1 MWDKWQHIGILGAG
15 ESGVGAA
22 LLAAKQGMKP
32 FVSDMGRLSD
42 TAREEL
48 QSAGISFEE
57 GRHSIAFLK
66 GCDLVIKSPGVP
78 PVAEVVS
85 ALREAGTP
93 LMSEIAF
100 AAHFAEA
107 EKIIAITGSNG
118 KTTTTGLTA
127 HILQSAGLRAP
138 AAGNIGR
145 SFARILAEGEEADY
159 YVLELSSFQLENAGG
174 FRPHIAALLNIT
186 PDHLD
191 RYQYDLG
198 RYALAK
204 LQITAAQ
211 QEGDFF
217 LYWED
222 DPHTK
227 TFFEAFAKQKTLHA
241 QALPLS
247 LEEDAQENHFRVEEA
262 AYSLSNSGLMGKHN
276 LLNAMFA
283 IRIALLAGLSPN
295 AIQAGLD
302 SFVNVP
308 HRLEKVAEIDD
319 VLFINDSKATNV
331 DAVRYALDAMQRPVV
346 WVAGGTDKGNDYSL
360 LEPLV
365 REKVKALICLGAENG
380 KLMEAFGNVL
390 PNVEEARSTDE
401 AIEKAM
407 RYAAAGD
414 VVLLSPACASFDLF
428 ENYEHR
434 GDQFKESVYKLLSLQ
449 KR

>member
-1 MWDKWQHIGILGAG
+1 M
-15 ESGVGAA
+15 
-22 LLAAKQGMKP
+22 
-32 FVSDMGRLSD
+32 
-42 TAREEL
+42 
-48 QSAGISFEE
+48 
-57 GRHSIAFLK
+57 
-66 GCDLVIKSPGVP
+66 IKSPGVP
-78 PVAEVVS
+78 PTAEVVS

-127 HILQSAGLRAP
+127 HILQAAGLRAP

-159 YVLELSSFQLENAGG
+159 YVLELSSFQLENAEG

-191 RYQYDLG
+191 RYKYELG

-211 QEGDFF
+211 QKGDFF
-217 LYWED
+217 LYWEN

-227 TFFEAFAKQKTLHA
+227 TFLKAFAKQETLHA
-241 QALPLS
+241 QILPLS
-247 LEEDAQENHFRVEEA
+247 LEEGAQESNFRVGEHS
-262 AYSLSNSGLMGKHN
+262 YSLIGSGLMGKHN

-283 IRIALLAGLSPN
+283 IRIALLTGLSPN

-302 SFVNVP
+302 SLVNVP

-346 WVAGGTDKGNDYSL
+346 WIAGGTDKGNDYSL

-365 REKVKALICLGAENG
+365 REKVKALVCLGAENG
-380 KLMEAFGNVL
+380 KLIEAFGNVL
-390 PNVEEARSTDE
+390 ANVEEARSTDE
-401 AIEKAM
+401 AIERAM
-407 RYAAAGD
+407 RHAVAGD

-428 ENYEHR
+428 KNYEDR